1 MQSVF
6 QIGSAYRRRA
16 LWSQGEQATAPVFK
30 GIHFF
35 VYDVGFFPHAAG
47 EEPGVLK
54 GGGINALITIELTD
68 IYHFLLYI
76 APVWLLL
83 G

>member
-1 MQSVF
+1 MF

-16 LWSQGEQATAPVFK
+16 LRSQGELATTPVFK
-30 GIHFF
+30 GIHFL
-35 VYDVGFFPHAAG
+35 VDNVGFFAHTAG

-54 GGGINALITIELTD
+54 GWGINALIAIELTD
-68 IYHFLLYI
+68 FDHFLLYI